1 MQNGIGIIEKIVRF
15 SFKIPYKMDLL
26 EVKFNKKTAPRFL

>member
-26 EVKFNKKTAPRFL
+26 EAKFKKKIAPRFF